1 MDLNPD
7 LAFVNAKLPSSLDR
21 PAVIAMLNRIL
32 ELELA
37 GVVRY
42 THYALMVNGFGRI
55 PIVAWL
61 EEQASLGLSHAREVG
76 ELVTSMGGHPS
87 LGIGPLLESQKHD
100 VGEILRESL
109 AHETGSL
116 VAYYQLL
123 ALVEDRD
130 VRLEDFAR
138 ASICEEL
145 TPRDQVDK
153 MLRRPGSSEPF
164 VG

>member
-1 MDLNPD
+1 MDLNSE
-7 LAFVNAKLPSSLDR
+7 LASVNRANSTALDQV
-21 PAVIAMLNRIL
+21 AVIAILNHIL

-42 THYALMVNGFGRI
+42 THFALMVNGFGRI
-55 PIVAWL
+55 PIVEWL
-61 EEQASLGLSHAREVG
+61 DKQAMSGLQHAREVG
-76 ELVTSMGGHPS
+76 ELVTAMGGHPS

-109 AHETGSL
+109 AHESAGL

-123 ALVEDRD
+123 ALVTDRD

-138 ASICEEL
+138 AAICEEL
-145 TPRDQVDK
+145 THRDQVDK
-153 MLRRPGSSEPF
+153 MLRRPGSGEPF